1 MIASEIER
9 GALRA
14 GAPLPPERE
23 MCEQLGVSRVTLR
36 RALGTL
42 ADRGMVTPSHGRAWF
57 VTDSLLGELP
67 NMLQSLSELAASR
80 RLRAT
85 SRVLLAR
92 RRAASLDEADELEIG
107 PGAPLFEMR
116 RVRLLDDVPVAV
128 DHARIPLDVCPRLP
142 EIDFTATSL
151 YQTLE
156 AHGVRLVR
164 CDFAVQAVAA
174 DAENAAHLGIEQASP
189 LLLAAGTTFT
199 EHGRPIEL
207 SRVLFIAERYRFRA
221 TLYRHPTMRDVRHSK
236 ESQHSDGQ
244 HSDGQHTGGRP

>member
-1 MIASEIER
+1 MIASEIDR
-9 GALRA
+9 GALRP

-42 ADRGMVTPSHGRAWF
+42 AERGMVTPSHGRAWF

-85 SRVLLAR
+85 SLVLLAR
-92 RRAASLDEADELEIG
+92 RRAASLDEADELQIG
-107 PGAPLFEMR
+107 PGAPRFEMR
-116 RVRLLDDVPVAV
+116 RVRLLDDGPVAI

-142 EIDFTATSL
+142 ELDFTATSL

-156 AHGVRLVR
+156 DHGVRLVR
-164 CDFAVQAVAA
+164 CDFAIQAVAA
-174 DAENAAHLGIEQASP
+174 DAENAGHLGIEQASP
-189 LLLAAGTTFT
+189 LLLAAGTTYT
-199 EHGRPIEL
+199 DDDRPVEL

-221 TLYRHPTMRDVRHSK
+221 TLYRQPGHPRV
-236 ESQHSDGQ
+236 SQHRVSQ
-244 HSDGQHTGGRP
+244 HRVSQHQGGRP

>member
-1 MIASEIER
+1 MITSEIER
-9 GALRA
+9 GALRR
-14 GAPLPPERE
+14 GAPLPPERA

-42 ADRGMVTPSHGRAWF
+42 AERGLVAPSHGRAWF

-85 SRVLLAR
+85 SRVLLAHC
-92 RRAASLDEADELEIG
+92 RAASLDEADQLEIG

-116 RVRLLDDVPVAV
+116 RVRLLDGVPVAI
-128 DHARIPLDVCPRLP
+128 DHARIPLDFCPHLP
-142 EIDFTATSL
+142 DIDFAAVSL

-156 AHGVRLVR
+156 SHGVRLVR

-174 DAENAAHLGIEQASP
+174 DREHAGHLGIEPASP
-189 LLLAAGTTFT
+189 LLLAAGTTF
-199 EHGRPIEL
+199 GDGDQPVEL

-221 TLYRHPTMRDVRHSK
+221 TLYRHPTTRDARNPR
-236 ESQHSDGQ
+236 
-244 HSDGQHTGGRP
+244 GGRP